1 MTTSEANWIDLN
13 QRYLVAALEEIR
25 VALERHTERAGS
37 ATLAADA
44 KPVVG
49 WLEDEL
55 TDSPTPP
62 ALETLSK
69 TFGLSCFE
77 RAILLLCA
85 GMELDASFA
94 GLCAAAHGDP
104 GRSYPTFSLALATL
118 PAPHWSALTPAAPLR
133 RWRLLELVHQPG
145 ASLTLNP
152 LRIDERVL
160 HFLTGIQYLDERLVG
175 LIEPVVAD
183 ELVPSHL
190 ALARQ
195 IARTWAG
202 AHGQLPVIQLCGADD
217 TVKRAIAAT
226 GCAEVGLHLYAV
238 MTENIPANAG
248 ELEGFVRLWGRE
260 AALTSSA
267 LYVDA
272 EAIDRADTRAI
283 VQVSR
288 LLDHTNGPLL
298 VSTHDRWRPL
308 RRAICTLEV
317 RKPSAEEQCTIW
329 QGLLGEAAGSMNGHV
344 RNLVSQFNFNVPA
357 IRTAVQ
363 EALASDAAGDALMT
377 ELWDASCSQTRPRL
391 EDLAQRIEPVATWD
405 DLVLPEAEKSLLHAI
420 TVHVAHRATVY
431 EAWGFGAV
439 SSRGLGISALFAG
452 ASGTGKT
459 MAAEVLANALRLDLY
474 RIDLSS
480 VVSKYIGETEK
491 NLRRVFDAAEDGG
504 AILFFDEADAL
515 FGKRSEVKDS
525 HDRYANIEINYLLQ
539 RMESYRGLA
548 VLATNMKSA
557 LDSAFLR
564 RIRFVINFPF
574 PDTVQ
579 RAAIWQRIFPPR
591 TPTEGLDIGKLAR
604 LNLAGGNIR
613 NIALN
618 AAFLAANAGE
628 PVRMTDV
635 LHAVRSEY
643 AKLEKP
649 LTEAEIGSWA

>member
-13 QRYLVAALEEIR
+13 QLYLLAALGEIR
-25 VALERHTERAGS
+25 AALERHTERAGS
-37 ATLAADA
+37 DAPSGDA

-49 WLEDEL
+49 WSEDEL
-55 TDSPTPP
+55 TDSPALT

-104 GRSYPTFSLALATL
+104 GRSYPTFSLALAAL

-133 RWRLLELVHQPG
+133 RWRLIEIVHQSG
-145 ASLTLNP
+145 TLLTLNP

-175 LIEPVVAD
+175 LVEPVLAD
-183 ELVPSHL
+183 ALVPSHL

-195 IARTWAG
+195 ITRTWAG
-202 AHGQLPVIQLCGADD
+202 AKGQLPVIQLCGADD
-217 TVKRAIAAT
+217 AVKRAIAAT
-226 GCAEVGLHLYAV
+226 SCAEAGLHLYAV
-238 MTENIPANAG
+238 MTENIPGHAG
-248 ELEGFVRLWGRE
+248 EFESFVRLWERE

-272 EAIDRADTRAI
+272 EAIDRADARAI
-283 VQVSR
+283 VQVSH
-288 LLDHTNGPLL
+288 LLDHTNSPLL
-298 VSTHDRWRPL
+298 VSTRDRWRPL
-308 RRAICTLEV
+308 RRAMRTLEV
-317 RKPSAEEQCTIW
+317 RKPSAEEQCEIW
-329 QGLLGEAAGSMNGHV
+329 QSLLSEAAGSINGHV
-344 RNLVSQFNFNVPA
+344 RNLVSQFNFNVPS

-363 EALASDAAGDALMT
+363 EALASDATGEALAT
-377 ELWDASCSQTRPRL
+377 ELWDASRSQARPRL
-391 EDLAQRIEPVATWD
+391 EDLAQRIEPMATWD
-405 DLVLPEAEKSLLHAI
+405 DLVLPEAEQSLLREI
-420 TVHVAHRATVY
+420 TAHVAHRATVY

-439 SSRGLGISALFAG
+439 SSRGLGISALFSG
-452 ASGTGKT
+452 TSGTGKT

-574 PDTVQ
+574 PDTAQ
-579 RAAIWQRIFPPR
+579 RAEIWQRIFPPR
-591 TPTEGLDIGKLAR
+591 TPTEGLDISKLAR

-628 PVRMTDV
+628 PVRMTYI

-649 LTEAEIGSWA
+649 LTEAEIGGWA